1 MVRKPSFSITGP
13 PSAGADKFLGIGD
26 RKITLI
32 HNECV
37 WHKCHPRRS
46 EFPASIG
53 GRGAGPG
60 DKGTCEMTHEVLPW
74 AAFGLCLLIGLVAVL
89 LRPKAVVSWLFFAG
103 MALLAAERILDL
115 RAAGAFSAEAYG
127 QWLERAMWVN
137 SILPGFW
144 LAFSLMFARGDAAE
158 NLRRWMWFLI
168 VAFVIP
174 PAVMAG
180 AIGPVL
186 EHVVVG
192 EGDVFLF
199 SSAGKAC
206 LMLVLILT
214 LGVIIN
220 LEKTFRASVGMSRWR
235 VKYMF
240 LGLAMIFGVKIYALS
255 QMLLFS
261 AYDPALSRLATLGVI
276 LGCCLIAIG
285 HIRSGFG
292 EIDLYPSRTILQGSL
307 TILLA
312 GGYFL
317 VVGVLAQLV
326 KMMGGMASFPAQ
338 ALVVLLGLVG
348 LTVLLLSDR
357 FRRGLQR
364 FVSRHFQR
372 AEHDFRKIWT
382 EFTKRTS
389 SVLDETTLAVN
400 AGEVISENF
409 HVLGVTVFR
418 VSMDPPALR
427 CLSSTEKQRAQTQI
441 DLDSTAIDEIR
452 ALCPSFDLEELKHPW
467 ADAVR
472 KACPAKFDH
481 GGDRLAIPL
490 VASEQLIGLVILAD
504 RVNGVPYS
512 HEEMDLLTCIG
523 DQLAGALL
531 NHSLTEKVLQAKE
544 LEAFQTISTFFVHDL
559 KNAANS
565 LNLTLQNLPI
575 HFDDAEFR
583 LDAVKTV
590 GRTVERINQM
600 ILKLSSLRHE
610 LQLNRLPC
618 RLDLLCAQVLDGLD
632 PEMRNGAAIHRDL
645 QVVPECRLDLE
656 AIRSVVTNLVVNA
669 REAMVGNGDIH
680 VATRMENGRLLL
692 AVADQ
697 GCGMSADFIKNQLF
711 RPFHSTK
718 TKGLGIG
725 MFQCK
730 KIVEAHQGTIGVE
743 SAPGQGTRFTIL
755 FPITSESP

>member
-1 MVRKPSFSITGP
+1 VAESG
-13 PSAGADKFLGIGD
+13 DEGIY
-26 RKITLI
+26 
-32 HNECV
+32 
-37 WHKCHPRRS
+37 
-46 EFPASIG
+46 
-53 GRGAGPG
+53 
-60 DKGTCEMTHEVLPW
+60 EMTQDVLPW
-74 AAFGLCLLIGLVAVL
+74 IAGGLCLLIGFVAVL
-89 LRPKAVVSWLFFAG
+89 LRPRSAVSWCFFAG
-103 MALLAAERILDL
+103 MALLAAERMLEQ
-115 RAAGAFSAEAYG
+115 RAAAAHSAEAVLK
-127 QWLERAMWVN
+127 WLGLSMWVN
-137 SILPGFW
+137 AAFPGFW
-144 LAFSLMFARGDAAE
+144 LAFSLMYARGNAAE
-158 NLRRWMWFLI
+158 HVRRWRWILV
-168 VAFVIP
+168 VAFLVP

-180 AIGPVL
+180 VIGPVL
-186 EHVVVG
+186 VHAVG
-192 EGDVFLF
+192 EEGDVFRF
-199 SSAGKAC
+199 AAAGKAC
-206 LMLVLILT
+206 LMLVLILI

-235 VKYMF
+235 IKYMF
-240 LGLAMIFGVKIYALS
+240 LGLAMIFGVKIYTLS

-276 LGCCLIAIG
+276 LGCGLIAIG
-285 HIRSGFG
+285 HFRSGFG
-292 EIDLYPSRTILQGSL
+292 EIDLYPSRTVLQGSL

-326 KMMGGMASFPAQ
+326 TMMGGMASFPAQ

-357 FRRGLQR
+357 FRTGLQR

-400 AGEVISENF
+400 AAEVISENF
-409 HVLGVTVFR
+409 QVLGVTVFR
-418 VSMDPPALR
+418 ASMDPPALH
-427 CLSSTEKQRAQTQI
+427 CLSSTERQRTQTHI
-441 DLDSTAIDEIR
+441 DLDASAMAEIR
-452 ALCPSFDLEELKHPW
+452 ALGQSFNLEDPKNAW
-467 ADAVR
+467 ADVVR
-472 KACPAKFDH
+472 KTCPTTFDH

-490 VASEQLIGLVILAD
+490 VASEQLVGLVILAD

-512 HEEMDLLTCIG
+512 HEEMDLLACIG
-523 DQLAGALL
+523 DQLAGAFL

-575 HFDDAEFR
+575 HFDDPEFR
-583 LDAVKTV
+583 VDAVKTV
-590 GRTVERINQM
+590 GRAVERINQM

-610 LQLNRLPC
+610 LQLHRQPC
-618 RLDLLCAQVLDGLD
+618 RLDLLCAEVLDDLD
-632 PEMRNGAAIHRDL
+632 PEMRNGGVIHRDL
-645 QVVPECRLDLE
+645 QVVPECRLDPE
-656 AIRSVVTNLVVNA
+656 AIHSVVTNLVVNA
-669 REAMVGNGDIH
+669 REAMVGKGDIH
-680 VATRMENGRLLL
+680 VATRTENGRLIL
-692 AVADQ
+692 AVADE
-697 GCGMSADFIKNQLF
+697 GCGMSAEFIKNQLF

-730 KIVEAHQGTIGVE
+730 KIVEAHQGSIGVE
-743 SAPGQGTRFTIL
+743 SSPDQGTRFTIL
-755 FPITSESP
+755 FPLTPESP